1 MRIKPGYEG
10 IIVSLSMVAVAA
22 VIVAVLKLLIG

>member
-10 IIVSLSMVAVAA
+10 IVVSLSMAAVAA
-22 VIVAVLKLLIG
+22 VVGVGLKLLIG